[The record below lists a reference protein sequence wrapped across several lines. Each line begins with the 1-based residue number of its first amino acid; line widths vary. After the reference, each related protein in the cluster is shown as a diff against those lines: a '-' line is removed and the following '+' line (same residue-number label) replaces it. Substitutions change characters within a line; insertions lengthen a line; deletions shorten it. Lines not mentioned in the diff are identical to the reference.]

1 MLNVHTAPVA
11 GGPGPNAMVPAPYR
25 VQRVIRETHDT
36 FSLELEPLSG
46 ELAPHFA
53 PGQFNMLYAFGAGE
67 VPISISGDP
76 AHQARLTHTIRAVG
90 TVTEALRRLRRGDTL
105 GLRGPFGAAWPV
117 AEAHGHDLVIMA
129 GGIGMAPLRPV
140 VYYALAHRE
149 QFGKVVLLYGART
162 PEDLL
167 YARELA
173 RWRSNFDLQI
183 EVTVDSATEGWRG
196 HVGVVTTLLARAQFD
211 PSATTAMVVGPE
223 VMMRFALL
231 ELQKRELDAH
241 QIFLSMERNMQ
252 CGIGLCGHCQLGPV
266 FICKDGPVFR
276 YDQIQGWFG
285 KREV

>member
-1 MLNVHTAPVA
+1 MSNVQAATIASE
-11 GGPGPNAMVPAPYR
+11 PGLNAMRPAPYR
-25 VQRVIRETHDT
+25 VQRVIRDTHDT
-36 FSLELEPLSG
+36 FSLELEPLG
-46 ELAPHFA
+46 GGLAPRFA

-105 GLRGPFGAAWPV
+105 GVRGPFGAAWPV
-117 AEAHGHDLVIMA
+117 AEAQGHDIVLMA
-129 GGIGMAPLRPV
+129 GGIGMAPLRPAL
-140 VYYALAHRE
+140 YYVLAHRA
-149 QFGKVVLLYGART
+149 QFGKVVLLYGAHT

-167 YARELA
+167 YTRELA

-183 EVTVDSATEGWRG
+183 EVTVDSATSGWRG

-211 PSATTAMVVGPE
+211 PAATTAMVVGPE

-231 ELQKRELDAH
+231 ELQKRELVAQ
-241 QIFLSMERNMQ
+241 QIFVSMERNMQ

-276 YDQIQGWFG
+276 YDQIQTWFG